1 MPLCPQLTGLR
12 HDLEKA
18 KNGELPGEGNED
30 SDCEGEGE
38 DTFPTDTFAAGGGD
52 GGGDDDVSDDG
63 SNGGGGGWDDD
74 GYDDDGE
81 GDDVDLGDF
90 DGFGDESTIA
100 GFSQSSPNE
109 TSGGASAVGVG
120 VGMGGGGGLQNM
132 MVDSDYTFFDLDKL
146 QVCKCE
152 E

>member
-1 MPLCPQLTGLR
+1 MPLCPDGAAPR
-12 HDLEKA
+12 SREA
-18 KNGELPGEGNED
+18 KNGELPGSNED

-52 GGGDDDVSDDG
+52 GGGDDDGDDG

-90 DGFGDESTIA
+90 DGSAMRVQSRDSASRAPMRRA
-100 GFSQSSPNE
+100 GVQARSVW
-109 TSGGASAVGVG
+109 AWAWAVAV
-120 VGMGGGGGLQNM
+120 
-132 MVDSDYTFFDLDKL
+132 FRI
-146 QVCKCE
+146 
-152 E
+152 